1 MITPEVDATPAR
13 HDCPSYTVTYKRVF
27 SGQHWT
33 YRIRIQMINARGL
46 SCRASHR
53 LIQRFDAFIGRK
65 AEHGGWNVGTY
76 YPVRPWQCQAF
87 RPYNGPHF
95 LDNEDCKRR
104 GGGRLVW
111 QEEQLSSKRA
121 S

>member
-1 MITPEVDATPAR
+1 MI
-13 HDCPSYTVTYKRVF
+13 H
-27 SGQHWT
+27 
-33 YRIRIQMINARGL
+33 ARGL

-76 YPVRPWQCQAF
+76 YPVRPWECQAF

-111 QEEQLSSKRA
+111 QEEQLAPSAQADADWIRIPLA
-121 S
+121 GARGTEGPLG